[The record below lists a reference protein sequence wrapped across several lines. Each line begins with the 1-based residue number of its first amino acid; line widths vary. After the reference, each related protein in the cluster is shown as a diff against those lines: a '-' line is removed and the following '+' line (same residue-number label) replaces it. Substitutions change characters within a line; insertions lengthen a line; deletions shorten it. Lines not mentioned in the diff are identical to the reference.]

1 MRHKHLNA
9 VFLQLKRKALKRVLE
24 IPLILETFNFT
35 GYQIG
40 IIFVD
45 WNLEYFEFLRIL
57 EISGLKIFLFTPQ
70 QTTKTQDLK
79 CKF

>member
-9 VFLQLKRKALKRVLE
+9 VFLQLKRKALKRALK

-45 WNLEYFEFLRIL
+45 
-57 EISGLKIFLFTPQ
+57 
-70 QTTKTQDLK
+70 
-79 CKF
+79 

>member
-57 EISGLKIFLFTPQ
+57 EMSGLKIFPFYTA
-70 QTTKTQDLK
+70 TNNKDTGFKM
-79 CKF
+79 

>member
-1 MRHKHLNA
+1 MSRKTFLTVFKKCTSMRHKHLNA
-9 VFLQLKRKALKRVLE
+9 VFLQLKRKALKHVLK

-45 WNLEYFEFLRIL
+45 
-57 EISGLKIFLFTPQ
+57 
-70 QTTKTQDLK
+70 
-79 CKF
+79 